1 MKLEDI
7 KKKNIY
13 TVPDKYFDQLPT
25 RIQSKVNEK
34 KPVSWFSWD
43 WKLSYKVAMPAIA
56 VVLFVLFLVKPDSNI
71 NQDPGTLL
79 AEVST
84 EDIIAYLEFT
94 DVTTDEIIE
103 SVDLDDLDLNFY
115 EDGPI
120 IQEFNDINEEDLD
133 YLLEKYDLMDDV
145 L

>member
-25 RIQSKVNEK
+25 RIQSRVNEK
-34 KPVSWFSWD
+34 NPVSWLSWN
-43 WKLSYKVAMPAIA
+43 WSLTYKLPAPAIA
-56 VVLFVLFLVKPDSNI
+56 IVLMVIYFGRTDHYSI
-71 NQDPGTLL
+71 QDTDTIL
-79 AEVST
+79 AQVST

-94 DVTTDEIIE
+94 DITTDDIIE
-103 SVDLDDLDLNFY
+103 TVDFTDIELDFY

-120 IQEFNDINEEDLD
+120 IQEFNEIDEEDME
-133 YLLEKYDLMDDV
+133 LLLNEYGLKDEIL
-145 L
+145 

>member
-25 RIQSKVNEK
+25 RIQSRVNEK
-34 KPVSWFSWD
+34 HPVSWLSWN
-43 WKLSYKVAMPAIA
+43 WSLTYKLAAPAIA
-56 VVLFVLFLVKPDSNI
+56 IILIVIYFGRTDNYSY
-71 NQDPGTLL
+71 QDTDAIL
-79 AEVST
+79 AQVST

-94 DVTTDEIIE
+94 DITTDDIIE
-103 SVDLDDLDLNFY
+103 NVDFTDIELDFY

-120 IQEFNDINEEDLD
+120 IQEFNEMDEEDMELLLD
-133 YLLEKYDLMDDV
+133 EYGLEDEIL
-145 L
+145 